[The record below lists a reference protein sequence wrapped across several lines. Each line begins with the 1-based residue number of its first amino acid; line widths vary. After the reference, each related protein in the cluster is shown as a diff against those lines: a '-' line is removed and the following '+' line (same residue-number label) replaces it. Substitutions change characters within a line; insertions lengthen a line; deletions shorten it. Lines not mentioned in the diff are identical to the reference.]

1 MRVSEIISFDQYWQ
15 EERFK
20 LKRPNLSGSL
30 MQAFGDNIYHH
41 LANGEWAQ
49 EKSVHSYEN
58 GGPNLV
64 NVRTDTK
71 TDRVLIATDFAYF
84 GGAGPL
90 IPERFRDPDG
100 DDVCGKR
107 YYRKNLSP
115 ELVERFV
122 QWLRSLNTQGFAGE
136 PLDWRMDWATKSF
149 MSEAKRKEV
158 LASRRIAAK
167 SSR

>member
-1 MRVSEIISFDQYWQ
+1 
-15 EERFK
+15 
-20 LKRPNLSGSL
+20 

-84 GGAGPL
+84 GG
-90 IPERFRDPDG
+90 
-100 DDVCGKR
+100 
-107 YYRKNLSP
+107 
-115 ELVERFV
+115 LV
-122 QWLRSLNTQGFAGE
+122 
-136 PLDWRMDWATKSF
+136 P
-149 MSEAKRKEV
+149 
-158 LASRRIAAK
+158 
-167 SSR
+167 